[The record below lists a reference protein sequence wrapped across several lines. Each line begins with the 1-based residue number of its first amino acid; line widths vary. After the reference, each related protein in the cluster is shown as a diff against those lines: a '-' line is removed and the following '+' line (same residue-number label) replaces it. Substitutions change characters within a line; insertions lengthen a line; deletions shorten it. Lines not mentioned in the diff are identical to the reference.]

1 VRPIGRRRRL
11 VWMRER
17 EEVGSAWSIEAQL
30 C

>member
-1 VRPIGRRRRL
+1 VRPIGRRRL

-17 EEVGSAWSIEAQL
+17 EEIWSAWSIEAQL